1 MTQFSDRVMGMDD
14 DWPSRMIDQPPPVK
28 AHWMLTD
35 PDRYFTQ
42 VCAERRAEYEYRPLR
57 SAKPSTANSPNGPT
71 S

>member
-1 MTQFSDRVMGMDD
+1 MSGMDPHN
-14 DWPSRMIDQPPPVK
+14 WPSRMIYQSPSAK
-28 AHWMLTD
+28 AHWMLMD

-42 VCAERRAEYEYRPLR
+42 VRAERRAEYEYRPLR